1 MIRKRSI
8 SLQGHPTS
16 VSLEDAYWRELKRMA
31 ADSGLSLAAL
41 LEGIDR
47 RRESLNLSSALRLA
61 VLDDLKAQL
70 ANGHIGNQ
78 APPPG

>member
-16 VSLEDAYWRELKRMA
+16 VSLEDAYWAELQRMA

-70 ANGHIGNQ
+70 ANGHSGIQ